1 MKKISLVLLSIVVV
15 VLSYFTYL
23 KADTLFFK
31 VSKTTAKKDENISLT
46 LDLNSI
52 SYDKFNIIIS
62 SSENVSVLSTN
73 DINMP
78 IIDNNE
84 ISFDIDKLSMNIPSI
99 TFEYK
104 VNNTLHEGDTVV
116 FTAKVTEIVGEN
128 ETPGSMTEYVTI
140 TIEKDKQDNP
150 ENPNQGQKPTNKPST
165 TNKTNSFTRVS
176 SNGSFSFSKQ
186 TKVVT
191 YNGSDNNYLN
201 SLKIKGYSFTK
212 AFQREKTTYFVTVK
226 NKTTKLN
233 LSYTKSSSKANVVVT
248 GNSGFKVGVN
258 KVLVTVNAEN
268 GESRVYRIYVTREA
282 KNE

>member
-1 MKKISLVLLSIVVV
+1 MKKIGLILLSLLLVIGG
-15 VLSYFTYL
+15 YFTYL
-23 KADTLFFK
+23 KAETLFFK
-31 VSKTTAKKDENISLT
+31 ASKTAAKKDENISLT

-52 SYDKFNIIIS
+52 SYDKFNITIS

-73 DINMP
+73 DIEIP

-99 TFEYK
+99 TFKYK

-116 FTAKVTEIVGEN
+116 FTAKVTEIVEEG
-128 ETPGSMTEYVTI
+128 ETPRSMTEYVTI
-140 TIEKDKQDNP
+140 TVEKDKQDNQG
-150 ENPNQGQKPTNKPST
+150 NPIQGQNPTNKPST
-165 TNKTNSFTRVS
+165 TTKTKSFTRVS
-176 SNGSFSFSKQ
+176 SNGSFSFSKA
-186 TKVVT
+186 TKTVT

-212 AFQREKTTYFVTVK
+212 SFQREKTTYFVTVK
-226 NKTTKLN
+226 NSTTKLN
-233 LSYTKSSSKANVVVT
+233 ISYTKSSSASNVVVT
-248 GNSGFKVGVN
+248 GNSGLKVGVN